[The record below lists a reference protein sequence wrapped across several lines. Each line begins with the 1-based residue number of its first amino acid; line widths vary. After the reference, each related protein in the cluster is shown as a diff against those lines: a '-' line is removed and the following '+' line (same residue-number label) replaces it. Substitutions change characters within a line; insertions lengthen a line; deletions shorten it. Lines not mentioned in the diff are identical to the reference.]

1 MEIRKLAAVIVW
13 IAASGGARGAEE
25 AMTVMIFDQAG
36 TPRPTLELAADA
48 ACRMFHIA
56 GIETNWCMCIV
67 SRDPNE
73 HCLLPPA
80 ASHMQAMVVPNRTGG
95 RPTRETMALA
105 LTIPGERPVVSY
117 VFSEPARALA
127 ERAGRSFT

>member
-1 MEIRKLAAVIVW
+1 
-13 IAASGGARGAEE
+13 
-25 AMTVMIFDQAG
+25 
-36 TPRPTLELAADA
+36 
-48 ACRMFHIA
+48 MFHIA
-56 GIETNWCMCIV
+56 GIETNWYMCIV

-95 RPTRETMALA
+95 RPTPETMALA